1 MSTLQSA
8 LTLLGNCGR
17 ALRAQISVGLSVPLD
32 TETVGRPKTAPG
44 ANKRLEL
51 CEERPGRMCRNGYGS
66 LEVGGLRDRVDD

>member
-1 MSTLQSA
+1 MSAHQSA
-8 LTLLGNCGR
+8 FTLLRNCRR

-32 TETVGRPKTAPG
+32 TETVGHPKMAPG